1 MGRKGLT
8 AGRMNRLF
16 GFLIAIFW
24 ILAGILFWQNHCTA
38 ETFLILAGIVTLV
51 GGILFV
57 FGTRSAQKDGFLDGY
72 ARAKDEFDKKKKT

>member
-8 AGRMNRLF
+8 VGRMNRLF
-16 GFLIAIFW
+16 GFLLAIFW
-24 ILAGILFWQNHCTA
+24 VLAGILFWQNHFDKT
-38 ETFLILAGIVTLV
+38 ILTLAVVVTLV

-72 ARAKDEFDKKKKT
+72 TRAKDEFDKKKKT